1 MGNLIT
7 DSTSIWVRVR
17 NGNTFPVLLGK
28 SCSELDEYNPKDLV
42 SFPDF
47 LLFFF
52 LWHCHCLLPACPSK
66 NPNKPTFLHL
76 YVHHLLLLPLSAWHL
91 QEEEK
96 KGCFLVALF
105 KVEEKEQEWL
115 VVNGD
120 TVYSKLWFIFFKRS
134 KYFTADFLF
143 TQLLGPNSA
152 PMFQLTGWIKHKS
165 SIPGVTG
172 IVSFI
177 QKEISG
183 ETLSEL
189 VENYLT
195 LVILFFC
202 GKCWSAE
209 VNLSADL
216 RWLWGSKN
224 QEQILRNW
232 KNNRKRDWKNEKPW
246 PTWLLPETDDA
257 GSRDWSK
264 VGKAGICSRILQSP
278 CESYSC

>member
-28 SCSELDEYNPKDLV
+28 SCSELHEYNPKDLV

-76 YVHHLLLLPLSAWHL
+76 YVHHLLLLPLSARHL

-115 VVNGD
+115 VVIGD

-143 TQLLGPNSA
+143 TQLLRPNSA
-152 PMFQLTGWIKHKS
+152 PMFQLTVWIKHKS

-195 LVILFFC
+195 LVILFFV
-202 GKCWSAE
+202 E
-209 VNLSADL
+209 NADL
-216 RWLWGSKN
+216 LKWIFLRTYIGCEEVRIRNKFSETERIIEKGTERMRSLGPHGSY
-224 QEQILRNW
+224 QRQMMQ
-232 KNNRKRDWKNEKPW
+232 
-246 PTWLLPETDDA
+246 A
-257 GSRDWSK
+257 Q
-264 VGKAGICSRILQSP
+264 GIDP
-278 CESYSC
+278 K